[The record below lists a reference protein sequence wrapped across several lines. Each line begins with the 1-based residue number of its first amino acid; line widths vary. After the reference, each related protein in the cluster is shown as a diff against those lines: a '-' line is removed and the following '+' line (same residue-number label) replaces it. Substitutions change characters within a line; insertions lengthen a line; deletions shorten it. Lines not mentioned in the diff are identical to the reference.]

1 MAIRMEQDLESAFI
15 LMFFR
20 GYGNVDTHDQIIDG
34 LGPYLVSCSG
44 LRLPELRAES
54 KDATYM

>member
-1 MAIRMEQDLESAFI
+1 MEQDLESAFI